1 MEFSGFCNVRLL
13 DLSGNHDIT
22 SVGWKGLAD
31 TLVEN
36 KRSRLVNLV
45 YQNAKYAID
54 QQISEQFAEM
64 FPTLLRLDLS
74 LCQITDEAVRIF
86 LAALSEQTDPEF
98 VPRLERLDLS
108 GSSFSEYAVQI
119 FEEVNKRKGADLIVF
134 KTQDVTINGKIG
146 RSRCS
151 FCCC

>member
-1 MEFSGFCNVRLL
+1 M
-13 DLSGNHDIT
+13 
-22 SVGWKGLAD
+22 
-31 TLVEN
+31 
-36 KRSRLVNLV
+36 NLV

-119 FEEVNKRKGADLIVF
+119 FEEVNKRKGSDLIVF
-134 KTQDVTINGKIG
+134 KSQDVTTTGKIG
-146 RSRCS
+146 RSRCP

>member
-1 MEFSGFCNVRLL
+1 MRLL

-45 YQNAKYAID
+45 YQHAKYAID

-74 LCQITDEAVRIF
+74 FCQITDEAVRIF

-108 GSSFSEYAVQI
+108 GSSFSEYPVKI
-119 FEEVNKRKGADLIVF
+119 FAEVNKRTGTLLIVF
-134 KTQDVTINGKIG
+134 KTQDVTITGKIG

>member
-1 MEFSGFCNVRLL
+1 MYEEY
-13 DLSGNHDIT
+13 DATGNNYELKQ
-22 SVGWKGLAD
+22 W
-31 TLVEN
+31 
-36 KRSRLVNLV
+36 

-74 LCQITDEAVRIF
+74 FCQITDEAVRIF

-134 KTQDVTINGKIG
+134 KTQDVTITGKIG